1 MTQQQL
7 PLMELD
13 LGGVGGEVGGD
24 AGTGES
30 GASGG
35 DAGERVK
42 ERLARWEAE
51 SVLERLRD
59 QDPTLWTG
67 EESEIASR
75 LGWLDLPRGAW
86 LGGLDAIVSGA
97 AAAQGLGIDH
107 TILIGM
113 GGSSLAP
120 LVLERVFKPQRRKL
134 LVMDTTHPDSVR
146 RLVDTFPAKGFQFV
160 VSSKSGTTL
169 ETRVMTEVLFHAAER
184 WVAHPGSHFLAITDE
199 GSMLEDL
206 AEAKDFKSVFT
217 APSDVGGRFSALSVF
232 GLLPAA
238 MIGIDPERLLL
249 RAAAME
255 DNCLRGPA
263 SVGLELGAALG
274 ELALLGRDKLTFLTS
289 PSVAALP
296 LWLEQLVAES
306 LGKDGKGIVP
316 ISGEPQGNVESYGR
330 DRVFVGIAMEG
341 EEGPLGQFLARL
353 SQAGHPTIRI
363 VMRDRYDLGAEF
375 FRWEVA
381 VAAAA
386 MILEVNPFDQPDV
399 EAAKTE
405 ARRLLDGKKVRGTLP
420 EVISVGQRERLAKAL
435 KSWLASG
442 TAGDYFSILAYLPP
456 SLETDR
462 ELVELQRRVR
472 DSTGIATTAGYG
484 PRYLH
489 STGQLHKGG
498 PNSGV
503 FLQIV
508 PSLKTDF
515 LVPGGGLSLGGVITA
530 QADGDAVALIAAGRR
545 ILRVDI
551 EDSSRKGL
559 WLLRQLLPAGR

>member
-1 MTQQQL
+1 MTREQL

-13 LGGVGGEVGGD
+13 LGGVGDGDSVGE
-24 AGTGES
+24 TGS
-30 GASGG
+30 SGG
-35 DAGERVK
+35 DANERVK
-42 ERLARWEAE
+42 NRLARWEAE
-51 SVLERLRD
+51 GVLGRFRG

-67 EESEIASR
+67 EEPEIASR

-86 LGGLDAIVSGA
+86 LGDLDAIVSSA
-97 AAAQGLGIDH
+97 AEAKGLGIDH

-120 LVLERVFKPQRRKL
+120 LVLERVFQPTRRKL

-146 RLVDTFPAKGFQFV
+146 RLVDTLPAKGFQFV

-184 WVAHPGSHFLAITDE
+184 WVAHPGSNFLAITDK

-206 AEAKDFKSVFT
+206 AAAKDFKSVFT

-263 SVGLELGAALG
+263 SVGLTLGAALG

-316 ISGEPQGNVESYGR
+316 VGGEPRGDVESYGR

-341 EEGPLGQFLARL
+341 EEEPVGKFLATL
-353 SQAGHPTIRI
+353 SEAGHPTIRI

-386 MILEVNPFDQPDV
+386 MILDVNPFDQPDV

-405 ARRLLDGKKVRGTLP
+405 ARCLLDGDKDQGDLP
-420 EVISVGQRERLAKAL
+420 EVISVSQRERLAEAL
-435 KSWLASG
+435 KAWLASAA
-442 TAGDYFSILAYLPP
+442 AGDYFAILAYLPP
-456 SLETDR
+456 SLETDH
-462 ELVELQRRVR
+462 ELAELQRRVR

-508 PSLKTDF
+508 PSLEADF
-515 LVPGGGLSLGGVITA
+515 LVPGGEMSLGNVITA
-530 QADGDAVALIAAGRR
+530 QADGDAAALIAAGRR
-545 ILRVDI
+545 ILRVDV
-551 EDSSRKGL
+551 EDSTRKGI
-559 WLLRQLLPAGR
+559 WLLRQLLPASSPW